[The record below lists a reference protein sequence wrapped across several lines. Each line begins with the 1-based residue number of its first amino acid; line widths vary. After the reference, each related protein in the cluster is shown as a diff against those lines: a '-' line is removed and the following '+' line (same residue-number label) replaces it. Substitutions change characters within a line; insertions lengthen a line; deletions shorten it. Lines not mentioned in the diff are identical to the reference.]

1 MDKLDVQEDGKCL
14 DGSAELQQMRPCW
27 IGLRKAGA
35 TPLSPYYKTI
45 HIKPSG
51 MQLYGAPRTI
61 GMFKTV
67 TLKAVLENS
76 LTKV

>member
-35 TPLSPYYKTI
+35 TPLSLYYKTI
-45 HIKPSG
+45 HIKTKRH
-51 MQLYGAPRTI
+51 AAVWRT
-61 GMFKTV
+61 TDDWYV
-67 TLKAVLENS
+67 
-76 LTKV
+76 